1 MRWLWVVL
9 LAVFAASICGCVTIT
24 VHSKVDK
31 SGNIAEYN
39 MTVVMPNFIGKK
51 ANMTNPKIDTT
62 VKKLRQSGATVVEKT
77 YTTNSSIV
85 TVVDIKNLNLH
96 KLNNSSKF
104 RIRVVKEGNYI
115 VYYDYTFT
123 KNNTSSTP
131 NEMLS
136 SMIKVNYYLEM
147 PGKIVDS
154 NADKVKGNK
163 AEWHFS
169 TRKTPIYAKCEIPK
183 SPGFEVFG
191 AILAIA
197 LIAILK
203 KKI

>member
-1 MRWLWVVL
+1 
-9 LAVFAASICGCVTIT
+9 
-24 VHSKVDK
+24 
-31 SGNIAEYN
+31 
-39 MTVVMPNFIGKK
+39 
-51 ANMTNPKIDTT
+51 
-62 VKKLRQSGATVVEKT
+62 
-77 YTTNSSIV
+77 
-85 TVVDIKNLNLH
+85 
-96 KLNNSSKF
+96 
-104 RIRVVKEGNYI
+104 
-115 VYYDYTFT
+115 
-123 KNNTSSTP
+123 
-131 NEMLS
+131 MLS

-169 TRKTPIYAKCEIPK
+169 TRKTPIYAKCEILK